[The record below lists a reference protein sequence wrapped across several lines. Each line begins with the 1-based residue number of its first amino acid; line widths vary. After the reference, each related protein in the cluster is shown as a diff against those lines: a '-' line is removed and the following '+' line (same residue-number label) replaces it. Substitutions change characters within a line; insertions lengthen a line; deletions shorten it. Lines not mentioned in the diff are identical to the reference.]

1 MHVASA
7 IITLCAVVG
16 STIRVAAFVPS
27 PFINSNSNSNRQLHR
42 SHVGPRAA
50 AEVDASFDEL
60 ADAALEDSDGES
72 SGSSAHALEENI
84 KFLAITVPDDAPS
97 RRLRLVFEDSMVSA
111 DVPLLSSWGSYWESL
126 PSRYL
131 LGIGKYIKL
140 CDVPFYATDDSI
152 DVLTKQLEDIIL
164 PIRGI
169 PRFAVAYLSAR
180 TRSGKTSSILPVFL
194 NSYTSNRM
202 RRFTHYLYMAFNNN
216 AANNFSATGK
226 ASRVSDIAEQQGALF
241 IYKCVAKLLE
251 GEYTDITLETI
262 EAYRKDVLGRN
273 RGISILRFAT
283 NMINLLLQT
292 KIPGEDQRFLIHL
305 DEHRKMNTNP
315 NFRRGAMTALAMC
328 NRVKCVAT
336 FTEPLTELL
345 PMDES
350 SGACRQPCTHLTF
363 DLPEYL
369 EKRESIDI
377 RRLVARQDQE
387 LPSIQARKWA
397 TLVFRMASM
406 VQVYLPLTL
415 YLKDTNGTIVAP
427 SEMHDKNVNRTIVAP
442 LQWLE
447 DIQTALVEFSE
458 TTAEMETLDENNGGI
473 AAVDTALR
481 KCFNATA
488 LKPCADIEHGKFALD
503 LMNGISEAKFR
514 TRRFGDN
521 SVACGLTILNG
532 KVVASWQDLLTL
544 EYDDLVAFG
553 DASQSFRDSLTEPDY
568 LSGIPLEEAYGWSL
582 LSRSA
587 ARGRLRFGVGFSFLI
602 KANDYK
608 TGRLFRTDTA
618 ELDQMVHPAQLK
630 NGVLY
635 RAAEGG
641 NGVDHL
647 KTSSTLNGVQAYK
660 DAKAV
665 AAAQKTTDEKKKEPR
680 PNHPL
685 CDFFFK
691 SNDNELVMID
701 IAGGNDA
708 EKKGKKLDDWIDEYG
723 GRVTTAGILRIVGI
737 VLAPFDKVAA
747 VTEISGETSAI
758 QPGIELPAGDSS
770 DEEEEKRE
778 VVGLEEGD
786 DERPPASED
795 GDEKSTH
802 ETPGDRNAGSGSA
815 TIYRKGKT
823 DQVLLV
829 RGRKAIDL
837 LGALGQIAEWF
848 NVSLG
853 RPIDLAAEPPAGND
867 GEDQATQPAG
877 PSGA

>member
-532 KVVASWQDLLTL
+532 KVVASWQDLLKL
-544 EYDDLVAFG
+544 EYRPLPAFRRASRQFSQKRTG
-553 DASQSFRDSLTEPDY
+553 DDY
-568 LSGIPLEEAYGWSL
+568 LSGAPLEEAYGWSL
-582 LSRSA
+582 LCRSA
-587 ARGRLRFGVGFSFLI
+587 VKRELDFEANGFSFRF
-602 KANDYK
+602 KAKDYLV
-608 TGRLFRTDTA
+608 GRLFRA
-618 ELDQMVHPAQLK
+618 RGANNGEEMVNPRKLK
-630 NGVLY
+630 RGVIY
-635 RAAEGG
+635 RAAEGIG
-641 NGVDHL
+641 
-647 KTSSTLNGVQAYK
+647 Y
-660 DAKAV
+660 
-665 AAAQKTTDEKKKEPR
+665 
-680 PNHPL
+680 
-685 CDFFFK
+685 
-691 SNDNELVMID
+691 
-701 IAGGNDA
+701 NDA
-708 EKKGKKLDDWIDEYG
+708 
-723 GRVTTAGILRIVGI
+723 
-737 VLAPFDKVAA
+737 
-747 VTEISGETSAI
+747 
-758 QPGIELPAGDSS
+758 
-770 DEEEEKRE
+770 
-778 VVGLEEGD
+778 
-786 DERPPASED
+786 
-795 GDEKSTH
+795 
-802 ETPGDRNAGSGSA
+802 
-815 TIYRKGKT
+815 
-823 DQVLLV
+823 
-829 RGRKAIDL
+829 
-837 LGALGQIAEWF
+837 
-848 NVSLG
+848 
-853 RPIDLAAEPPAGND
+853 
-867 GEDQATQPAG
+867 
-877 PSGA
+877 